1 MSQTLDQKR
10 AAFVWQ
16 QLSPLKQRNPAVFDA
31 YTKLSKGAGTLIM
44 QNGLMPTLAF
54 YGEKSGGA
62 ASLAKGEEHELLL
75 GHLLAWLRQT
85 QLLPATATDIQ
96 KTMAVLV
103 TKTSPEYRAISE
115 ECLALIRWIRHFA
128 SALNKTE

>member
-16 QLSPLKQRNPAVFDA
+16 QLEPLKRKNPAVFDA

-62 ASLAKGEEHELLL
+62 ASLQGGKEHELLL
-75 GHLLAWLRQT
+75 GHLLTWTRQA
-85 QLLPATATDIQ
+85 QLLPATVTDFQ
-96 KTMAVLV
+96 KAMAALV
-103 TKTSPEYRAISE
+103 IKTSPEYRAISE

>member
-16 QLSPLKQRNPAVFDA
+16 QLSTLKQRSPAIFDA

-62 ASLAKGEEHELLL
+62 ASLANGEEHELLL
-75 GHLLAWLRQT
+75 GHLLAWVRQT
-85 QLLPATATDIQ
+85 QLLPTTVTTFQSA
-96 KTMAVLV
+96 MAALV
-103 TKTSPEYRAISE
+103 TKTSPEYRAITE

>member
-16 QLSPLKQRNPAVFDA
+16 QLAPLKQRSPAVFDA

-54 YGEKSGGA
+54 YGEKSKGA
-62 ASLAKGEEHELLL
+62 ASLAGGQEHELLL
-75 GHLLAWLRQT
+75 GHLLAWLKQQ
-85 QLLPATATDIQ
+85 QLLSTVSFAPAMTIFVI
-96 KTMAVLV
+96 KTC
-103 TKTSPEYRAISE
+103 PEYRVNTE
-115 ECLALIRWIRHFA
+115 ECVA
-128 SALNKTE
+128 